1 MQESDRPQLRALHAD
16 PVARARPMHRLR
28 CSVTVITVIL
38 LGLSSSV
45 ATWFC
50 MSARWRSRAAAQE
63 ASWRRAHAE
72 LLAEMGS
79 LQDEATRAR
88 IRAAQVAR
96 DTTGWAEGYKHGCSD
111 MIRAMAALHGGVV
124 MSQNATEAPGS
135 E

>member
-1 MQESDRPQLRALHAD
+1 
-16 PVARARPMHRLR
+16 MHRR
-28 CSVTVITVIL
+28 WCPVTVITVIL
-38 LGLSSSV
+38 LALSSSG

-50 MSARWRSRAAAQE
+50 TSARWRSRTAAHE
-63 ASWRRAHAE
+63 ASCRRVQAE

-79 LQDEATRAR
+79 LQDEAARAR
-88 IRAAQVAR
+88 IRAAQVTR

-124 MSQNATEAPGS
+124 MSQNAAEAPGA

>member
-1 MQESDRPQLRALHAD
+1 M
-16 PVARARPMHRLR
+16 
-28 CSVTVITVIL
+28 TVITVIL

-50 MSARWRSRAAAQE
+50 LSARWRGRAAAQE
-63 ASWRRAHAE
+63 ASWRHVQEE
-72 LLAEMGS
+72 LLAEMDS

-124 MSQNATEAPGS
+124 MSQNAADTPGS

>member
-16 PVARARPMHRLR
+16 PVARARPMHRRR

-50 MSARWRSRAAAQE
+50 LSARWRGRAAAQE
-63 ASWRRAHAE
+63 ASWRHVQEE
-72 LLAEMGS
+72 LLAEMDS

-96 DTTGWAEGYKHGCSD
+96 GTTRRARGYQHD
-111 MIRAMAALHGGVV
+111 
-124 MSQNATEAPGS
+124 
-135 E
+135 